1 MFQREGTA
9 TQVLSGLG
17 LKINMFQLIQS
28 LLMCLNADR
37 EIFESESDGACV
49 VCGGGKGNMRWGFLE
64 TTLSYVLI
72 QHNVVLGSQLT
83 IL

>member
-1 MFQREGTA
+1 
-9 TQVLSGLG
+9 
-17 LKINMFQLIQS
+17 
-28 LLMCLNADR
+28 MCLNVDR
-37 EIFESESDGACV
+37 EIFIESESGGACV